1 MVFISL
7 WMSVCAF
14 RGGFTW
20 AITLGITF
28 TAPASTSF
36 CMSGHKFCMSRH
48 KFCMSGHKFLCL
60 DTTFDTI
67 SGTTCHTTF
76 CKKLCFDTTFM
87 VSNTI
92 FLCQDTTDYV
102 GTQLLMSGHN
112 FGHNFGH
119 NLSHNFLQKVMF
131 RHNLYGIE
139 HNVLCQD
146 TTFMSGHNFLCPDT
160 TFDTT
165 LRTYLRANKLSQS
178 YVRTQL

>member
-1 MVFISL
+1 
-7 WMSVCAF
+7 MSVCVA

-87 VSNTI
+87 VSNTT
-92 FLCQDTTDYV
+92 FYV
-102 GTQLLMSGHN
+102 RTQL
-112 FGHNFGH
+112 
-119 NLSHNFLQKVMF
+119 
-131 RHNLYGIE
+131 
-139 HNVLCQD
+139 
-146 TTFMSGHNFLCPDT
+146 FMSGHNFLCPDT
-160 TFDTT
+160 TLTQLLTPLWGAISRQKVIPELCPDTT
-165 LRTYLRANKLSQS
+165 FTRH
-178 YVRTQL
+178 VRFWYSPKCCPEDVPMHKRHAATLWLT

>member
-1 MVFISL
+1 MEHGGLHISVYRKFVNMAGWPGL

-20 AITLGITF
+20 AITLEITF

-92 FLCQDTTDYV
+92 FYV
-102 GTQLLMSGHN
+102 RTQFLTQFRAQLVTQLFANNYVPTQLLWSRT
-112 FGHNFGH
+112 
-119 NLSHNFLQKVMF
+119 QV
-131 RHNLYGIE
+131 
-139 HNVLCQD
+139 
-146 TTFMSGHNFLCPDT
+146 FMSGHNFLCRDT
-160 TFDTT
+160 TF
-165 LRTYLRANKLSQS
+165 
-178 YVRTQL
+178 YVRTQPLTQI